1 MSSGSSSAAGWS
13 TKLERLPRRED
24 LVRRPD
30 DPQLDEVIESWR
42 GDPAALRPGR
52 AVLVGFP
59 QDEGVLRNH
68 GRTGAADAPHE
79 IRRWLYRL
87 TPWDGAA
94 DIDLTGHPPLDAG
107 NVRIAGNL
115 EETQEA
121 LGIVVAAILESG
133 AVPVVL
139 GGGHETAYGHY
150 LGYVAAGQT
159 VGILNLDA
167 HLDLRPCPAGGG
179 NSGTPFR
186 QAVEHP
192 THPLPGS
199 RYACLGTQPHAVSR
213 DHYRYARHKGCVVR
227 WLGEI
232 EGDPEEAFGRERD
245 RLAAVGCQV
254 YVTLDADVVRAADVP
269 GVSAPNVAGL
279 SGRHALAL
287 ARLAG
292 RSPQVSSFDLVEIN
306 PRHDRDGQSA
316 RWGALVIWHFLM
328 GLASRPRLVNAISPS
343 S

>member
-1 MSSGSSSAAGWS
+1 MPARPTSPAEWSSR
-13 TKLERLPRRED
+13 LEPPRRWED

-30 DPQLDEVIESWR
+30 DPRLGEVIESWR
-42 GDPAALRPGR
+42 GDGDAFRPCR

-87 TPWDGAA
+87 TSWDGAA
-94 DIDLTGHPPLDAG
+94 DIDLTGQPPLDAG

-121 LGIVVAAILESG
+121 LGTVTGAILERG

-150 LGYVAAGQT
+150 QGYAAAGRP
-159 VGILNLDA
+159 VGIINLDA
-167 HLDLRPCPAGGG
+167 QIDLRPIPAGGG
-179 NSGTPFR
+179 TSGTPFR
-186 QAVEHP
+186 QALEHP
-192 THPLPGS
+192 THPLPGT
-199 RYACLGTQPHAVSR
+199 RYVCLGAQPHAVSHE
-213 DHYRYARHKGCVVR
+213 HYRYARHKGCVVR

-232 EGDPEEAFGRERD
+232 EADPEAAFSHERD
-245 RLAAVGCQV
+245 RLAAAGCQV

-269 GVSAPNVAGL
+269 GVSAPNADGL
-279 SGRHALAL
+279 PGRRALAL

-316 RWGALVIWHFLM
+316 RWGALVVWHFLM
-328 GLASRPRLVNAISPS
+328 GLASRPRLVNAVSPS
-343 S
+343 P